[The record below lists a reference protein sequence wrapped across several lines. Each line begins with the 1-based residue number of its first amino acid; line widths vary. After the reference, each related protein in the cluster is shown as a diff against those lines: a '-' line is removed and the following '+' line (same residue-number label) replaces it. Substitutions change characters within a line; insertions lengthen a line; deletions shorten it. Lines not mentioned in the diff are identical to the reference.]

1 MRALIGVVARVTDQ
15 VVDPWQGIGCVR
27 AIAAARAMNDLELVE
42 LVELRRRGPA
52 RTNGQSSG
60 PAMSVRPD

>member
-42 LVELRRRGPA
+42 LRRRGLA
-52 RTNGQSSG
+52 RTNSDLLG
-60 PAMSVRPD
+60 RP